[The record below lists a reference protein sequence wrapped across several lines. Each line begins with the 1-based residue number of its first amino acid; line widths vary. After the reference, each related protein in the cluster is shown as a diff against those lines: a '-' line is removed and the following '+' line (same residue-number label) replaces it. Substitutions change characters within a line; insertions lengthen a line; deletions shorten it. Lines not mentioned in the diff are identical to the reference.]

1 MKFLRFG
8 PLGAKKS
15 GNQNAEDNI
24 ADVKERGHC

>member
-24 ADVKERGHC
+24 ADV